1 MLTKLMFRC
10 HHQKNYIYC
19 LIWKDLLIINP
30 SKCGKVQLLGTK
42 AINENFTQEEIK
54 AD

>member
-1 MLTKLMFRC
+1 MFRSRD
-10 HHQKNYIYC
+10 QKKYIYC
-19 LIWKDLLIINP
+19 YIWNNLLIIDP

-42 AINENFTQEEIK
+42 ETNENLTQKEIK